1 MIGRE
6 GRGWGREGGEGVGE
20 GGEGVREGEN
30 QNANLTPITTLKP
43 YLHPVDIK
51 L

>member
-1 MIGRE
+1 MGE
-6 GRGWGREGGEGVGE
+6 GGVGVREGGRG
-20 GGEGVREGEN
+20 GGEGGEN

-43 YLHPVDIK
+43 YLHLVDIK